1 MLPISGGPSPT
12 TLLPLY
18 PIPLP
23 HVQLARTRA
32 ATELVQGLR
41 REGYAKQMEK
51 QKVEKRVGGSDC
63 APVRQDEALDHSGK

>member
-18 PIPLP
+18 PLP

-41 REGYAKQMEK
+41 RRIWKADEK